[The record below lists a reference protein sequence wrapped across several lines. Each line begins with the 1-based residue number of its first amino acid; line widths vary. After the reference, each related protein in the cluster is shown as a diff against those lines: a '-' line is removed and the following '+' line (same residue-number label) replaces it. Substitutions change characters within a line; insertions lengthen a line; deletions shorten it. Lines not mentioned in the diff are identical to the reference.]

1 MASWKQVTSRLS
13 PAGLM
18 VSSYL
23 IGMALGT
30 LLLKMPWAT
39 SSRYISWVDALFTT
53 TSALCVTGLTVVDT
67 GSFFTAAGQVVILF
81 LIQIGGLGIMTF
93 AVFIL
98 VSAGW
103 RVSTHQ
109 RFCIQESF
117 SPESSSA
124 DLRRLVLFILLFTA
138 VAEVAGAV
146 LLAFCWEGL
155 DLGQRIYFGLFHAVS
170 AFCNAGFGLYPDS
183 LSRYYDHGLL
193 NFTVGGL
200 ILLGGLGFPV
210 LFEVTFWVR
219 ERKRPRFSLHT
230 RLALLSSA
238 ILIGVGLVG
247 FWVLERR
254 SCMAG
259 MPLSVQ
265 LLVSFFQSV
274 TPRTAGF
281 ATVDFARLSNATLM
295 MIVILMFIGASPG
308 STGGGVKTTSL
319 AVLVGLLWNRVRG
332 IPYNNMMKCT
342 VPEATVGRAV
352 TVFILSINAIVIV
365 LCLLLVTQPEAVPH
379 EQSRGFFLEYLFET
393 VSAFGTVGLSM
404 GKTAQFNAVG
414 KLLLT
419 AMMFSGRVGILT
431 LAYVFSSRES
441 RAVYRYAEETVMI
454 G

>member
-1 MASWKQVTSRLS
+1 
-13 PAGLM
+13 M

-23 IGMALGT
+23 IAMALGT

-39 SSRYISWVDALFTT
+39 SSRSISWVDALFTA

-67 GSFFTAAGQVVILF
+67 GTFFTTAGQVAILF
-81 LIQIGGLGIMTF
+81 LIQVGGLGIMTF

-98 VSAGW
+98 ASAGW
-103 RVSTHQ
+103 RVSTQQ

-117 SPESSSA
+117 SPEPSG
-124 DLRRLVLFILLFTA
+124 DVRRLLFFILLFTA
-138 VAEVAGAV
+138 AAEAAGTV
-146 LLAFCWEGL
+146 LLAFCWKDL
-155 DLGQRIYFGLFHAVS
+155 DLGRRLYFGLFHAVS

-193 NFTVGGL
+193 NVTVGGL
-200 ILLGGLGFPV
+200 IILGGLGFPV
-210 LFEVTFWVR
+210 LFEVASWVR

-238 ILIGVGLVG
+238 ILICVGLAA
-247 FWVLERR
+247 FWALERR
-254 SCMAG
+254 NCLAG
-259 MPLSVQ
+259 MPLPVQ

-295 MIVILMFIGASPG
+295 VIVILMFIGASPG
-308 STGGGVKTTSL
+308 STGGGVKTTSF

-332 IPYNNMMKCT
+332 VPYNNMMKST

-365 LCLLLVTQPEAVPH
+365 LCLLLVTQLGSVSH

-404 GKTAQFNAVG
+404 GKTAQFNAAG

-419 AMMFSGRVGILT
+419 AMMFTGRVGILT
-431 LAYVFSSRES
+431 LAYVFSSRER

>member
-1 MASWKQVTSRLS
+1 
-13 PAGLM
+13 M

-23 IGMALGT
+23 IAMALGT
-30 LLLKMPWAT
+30 LLLEMPWAT
-39 SSRYISWVDALFTT
+39 RSRTISWVDALFTT

-67 GSFFTAAGQVVILF
+67 GTFFTTAGQVAILC

-103 RVSTHQ
+103 RLSTQQ

-117 SPESSSA
+117 STEASD
-124 DLRRLVLFILLFTA
+124 DLRRLVLFVLGFTA
-138 VAEVAGAV
+138 VAELAGSAV
-146 LLAFCWEGL
+146 LAFCWKDL
-155 DLGQRIYFGLFHAVS
+155 DLGQRVYFGLFHAVS

-183 LSRYYDHGLL
+183 LARYYDHGLL
-193 NFTVGGL
+193 NVTVGGL
-200 ILLGGLGFPV
+200 IILGGLGFPV
-210 LFEVTFWVR
+210 LFEVTSWLR
-219 ERKRPRFSLHT
+219 ERKQPRFSLHT
-230 RLALLSSA
+230 RLALLSTA
-238 ILIGVGLVG
+238 ILIGVGLVA
-247 FWVLERR
+247 FWALERR
-254 SCMAG
+254 NCLAG

-295 MIVILMFIGASPG
+295 VIVILMFIGASPG
-308 STGGGVKTTSL
+308 STGGGVKTTSF
-319 AVLVGLLWNRVRG
+319 AVLVGLLWNRVKG
-332 IPYNNMMKCT
+332 SSYNNMMNCT

-352 TVFILSINAIVIV
+352 TVFILSVNAVVIV
-365 LCLLLVTQPEAVPH
+365 LCLLLVTQSEAVPC
-379 EQSRGFFLEYLFET
+379 EQSRGLFLEYLFET

-404 GKTAQFNAVG
+404 GKTAQLNAAG
-414 KLLLT
+414 KLILT
-419 AMMFSGRVGILT
+419 AMMFTGRVGILT
-431 LAYVFSSRES
+431 LAYLFSSRER